1 MEVVVTVSVEPLT
14 VAVTPEGAL
23 AVRLTEPVKPEVVT
37 VAAVPLPAV
46 TEPLVGVRETDA
58 VTGGGV
64 LLAVYRPMAVALGV
78 LLTTAMALTMVL
90 PERVMGPAYEFE
102 LLVGVLPSVV

>member
-1 MEVVVTVSVEPLT
+1 VVEVVVTVSVEPLT

-37 VAAVPLPAV
+37 VTAVPLPAV

-64 LLAVYRPMAVALGV
+64 LLPPDPIVKGNVVVPLTVVPVAPVPVAVTVSG
-78 LLTTAMALTMVL
+78 
-90 PERVMGPAYEFE
+90 
-102 LLVGVLPSVV
+102 